1 MFWRGRE
8 REIKDQNAG
17 PPCGQVRVLVV
28 GDSGNLINPFS
39 YLNNLNL
46 LVYRC
51 CAYVCFQYFS
61 LPFSLYISLLF
72 RVKMLITLLRLD
84 SFK

>member
-39 YLNNLNL
+39 YLNNFEFIGL
-46 LVYRC
+46 
-51 CAYVCFQYFS
+51 
-61 LPFSLYISLLF
+61 
-72 RVKMLITLLRLD
+72 
-84 SFK
+84 